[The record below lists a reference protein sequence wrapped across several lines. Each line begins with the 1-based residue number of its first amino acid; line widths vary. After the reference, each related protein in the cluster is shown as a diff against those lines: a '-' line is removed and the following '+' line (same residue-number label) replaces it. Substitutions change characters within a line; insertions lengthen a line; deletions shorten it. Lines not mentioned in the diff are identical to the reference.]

1 MNQLVNKFKDILS
14 YLNEPFMDDHAGDK
28 RICYLTFPIENTLA
42 VKKQMGTFRS
52 MLNHYNYDYHELSL
66 GNLIHKFLLNNKRR
80 DNWKSFEKAEY
91 AFAMTEFYNSLGNTV
106 KTVQVIENEI
116 LTTQA
121 TLMSKNKPLLIL
133 TDLEGIHPFTRFGPI
148 EQSIYNQI
156 EIPMLVFYPGNI
168 IGNSLQFLGFYPQ
181 DGNYRSKHF

>member
-1 MNQLVNKFKDILS
+1 MNQLANKFKEILI
-14 YLNEPFMDDHAGDK
+14 YLNEPFMGNHAGDK
-28 RICYLTFPIENTLA
+28 RICYLTFPIEDALA

-52 MLNHYNYDYHELSL
+52 LLNHYNYDFQMLSL
-66 GNLIHKFLLNNKRR
+66 GNVVHEFLLTNKRR
-80 DNWKSFEKAEY
+80 DNWKPFEKVEY
-91 AFAMTEFYNSLGNTV
+91 AFAMTDFYNSLGNTV
-106 KTVQVIENEI
+106 KAAQVIENVI
-116 LTTQA
+116 LAKQNA
-121 TLMSKNKPLLIL
+121 LLNKSKPLLLL

-168 IGNSLQFLGFYPQ
+168 IGNGLQFLGFYPQ